1 MRHHPLIWS
10 FNTITQKQFKYD
22 PAAEIVHKG
31 PLIDILD
38 KLLPSMGRR
47 DIPSHVVAIIDFHGP
62 GVLEMPG
69 EQRWDGLRLHYRNDS
84 ANLILDYDA
93 YKSNL
98 SVTSIKQDGTVSIE
112 SMSELKLDKKF
123 NEEDKMKD
131 TKPEMNVP
139 LRWLGESEM
148 NPEAIEYAKLDE
160 PSAEADLVD
169 TVEDGDMETH
179 LRKELRRARDRTNTR
194 ISAVG
199 AVVGSHDAVV
209 KASNAL
215 KEFMADKEIT
225 PIVPDA
231 ERIGQLR
238 TIDATDMFFDAGR
251 LHDRVPR
258 LAMLKVRSPNA
269 EFDGD
274 EMHANESAQL
284 RHFQWRTRN
293 PSIKAFLDEGRE
305 LYEDVGIP
313 LSMIKT
319 DYIDYQW
326 LVKLVR
332 RDIYR
337 NAIFL
342 SPALLVKTLHLY
354 PGVVGADR
362 KTVLRAIK
370 KTYKRCISKRL
381 HSLYNR
387 GDWELKDR
395 AIRDALLDW
404 GTRDYARA
412 VLGMQ
417 RRQLIND
424 NRTCPTLTRQC
435 MTGGDKV

>member
-1 MRHHPLIWS
+1 MLNDRIVWS
-10 FNTITQKQFKYD
+10 INTLTQKQSFFN
-22 PAAEIVHKG
+22 PAGQCRHGGSLEALLNKV
-31 PLIDILD
+31 
-38 KLLPSMGRR
+38 LPSMGRS
-47 DIPSHVVAIIDFHGP
+47 DIPSHIISIIKHHGHGILELP
-62 GVLEMPG
+62 GD
-69 EQRWDGLRLHYRNDS
+69 QRWDGLCLHFRND
-84 ANLILDYDA
+84 AVKLVIDYEA
-93 YKSNL
+93 YKSDFV
-98 SVTSIKQDGTVSIE
+98 VTNVTNDKGITFDMV
-112 SMSELKLDKKF
+112 SELK
-123 NEEDKMKD
+123 
-131 TKPEMNVP
+131 VP
-139 LRWLGESEM
+139 NKWLGESEI
-148 NPEAIEYAKLDE
+148 NSESVSYAALGE
-160 PSAEADLVD
+160 MAETDKTEQESRQAL
-169 TVEDGDMETH
+169 H
-179 LRKELRRARDRTNTR
+179 CARDRTNTR

-215 KEFMADKEIT
+215 KEFIADKEIT

-231 ERIGQLR
+231 ERTGRLR
-238 TIDATDMFFDAGR
+238 TIDPADVMLELGDVHHSA
-251 LHDRVPR
+251 PR
-258 LAMLKVRSPNA
+258 LTMIKHRAPSA
-269 EFDGD
+269 DFDGD
-274 EMHANESAQL
+274 EVHANEGAQL

-305 LYEDVGIP
+305 FYENVDMP
-313 LSMIKT
+313 LSLPT
-319 DYIDYQW
+319 ADFTDYQW
-326 LVKLVR
+326 FVKMVR

-395 AIRDALLDW
+395 AIRDTLLDW

-435 MTGGDKV
+435 MAGEDKV

>member
-31 PLIDILD
+31 PLMDVLD

-98 SVTSIKQDGTVSIE
+98 SVTSIKQDGTISIE

-160 PSAEADLVD
+160 PTAEADLVD

-194 ISAVG
+194 IGAVG
-199 AVVGSHDAVV
+199 TIVGSHAEVV
-209 KASNAL
+209 KVSNEFKEYLASKRGDEIAFNTMDVDRTKVISPLDYPGVLNAR
-215 KEFMADKEIT
+215 FAAPRAD
-225 PIVPDA
+225 
-231 ERIGQLR
+231 
-238 TIDATDMFFDAGR
+238 
-251 LHDRVPR
+251 
-258 LAMLKVRSPNA
+258 
-269 EFDGD
+269 FDGD
-274 EMHANESAQL
+274 EIQILAGAERL
-284 RHFQWRTRN
+284 RRVQRRTRN
-293 PSIKAFLDEGRE
+293 PGIATFIKEGRE
-305 LYEDVGIP
+305 LYESDFKPIAV
-313 LSMIKT
+313 LKT
-319 DYIDYQW
+319 NFEDYVL
-326 LVKLVR
+326 LVNLLR

-337 NAIFL
+337 NETFISATLLIK
-342 SPALLVKTLHLY
+342 ALY
-354 PGVVGADR
+354 SWGGVVRADR
-362 KTVLRAIK
+362 KTALRFIK
-370 KTYKRCISKRL
+370 KTYSRCAPRRVRPRFPYSTWEYTDLMIYSMLMDDSKR
-381 HSLYNR
+381 
-387 GDWELKDR
+387 
-395 AIRDALLDW
+395 
-404 GTRDYARA
+404 
-412 VLGMQ
+412 
-417 RRQLIND
+417 
-424 NRTCPTLTRQC
+424 
-435 MTGGDKV
+435 DK

>member
-1 MRHHPLIWS
+1 MRHHPPIWS

-148 NPEAIEYAKLDE
+148 NPEAIEYAK
-160 PSAEADLVD
+160 P
-169 TVEDGDMETH
+169 
-179 LRKELRRARDRTNTR
+179 R
-194 ISAVG
+194 IGAVG
-199 AVVGSHDAVV
+199 TIVGSHAEVV
-209 KASNAL
+209 KVSNEFKEYLASKRSDEIAFNTMDVDRTKVISPLDYPGELNAR
-215 KEFMADKEIT
+215 FVTPRADFDGNEIQILT
-225 PIVPDA
+225 GA
-231 ERIGQLR
+231 ERLR
-238 TIDATDMFFDAGR
+238 
-251 LHDRVPR
+251 RV
-258 LAMLKVRSPNA
+258 
-269 EFDGD
+269 
-274 EMHANESAQL
+274 Q
-284 RHFQWRTRN
+284 QRTRN
-293 PSIKAFLDEGRE
+293 PDIATFIKEGRE
-305 LYEDVGIP
+305 LYESDFKPIAV
-313 LSMIKT
+313 LKT
-319 DYIDYQW
+319 NFEDYVL
-326 LVKLVR
+326 LVNLLR

-337 NAIFL
+337 NDTFISA
-342 SPALLVKTLHLY
+342 ALLIKALY
-354 PGVVGADR
+354 SWGGVVRADR
-362 KTVLRAIK
+362 KTALRFIK
-370 KTYKRCISKRL
+370 KTYSRCAPRRVRPRFPYST
-381 HSLYNR
+381 
-387 GDWELKDR
+387 WEYTDLMIYSMLMDDSWR
-395 AIRDALLDW
+395 EFI
-404 GTRDYARA
+404 GS
-412 VLGMQ
+412 
-417 RRQLIND
+417 
-424 NRTCPTLTRQC
+424 
-435 MTGGDKV
+435 

>member
-1 MRHHPLIWS
+1 MIHDTLIWS

-47 DIPSHVVAIIDFHGP
+47 DIPSHVVAIIDSHGP

-194 ISAVG
+194 IGAVG
-199 AVVGSHDAVV
+199 TIVGSHAEVV
-209 KASNAL
+209 KVSNAL

-231 ERIGQLR
+231 ERIGRLR
-238 TIDATDMFFDAGR
+238 TIDPADVMLELGDVHHSA
-251 LHDRVPR
+251 PR
-258 LAMLKVRSPNA
+258 LTMIKHRAPSA
-269 EFDGD
+269 DFDGD
-274 EMHANESAQL
+274 EMHANEGAQL

-305 LYEDVGIP
+305 FYENVDMP
-313 LSMIKT
+313 LSLPT
-319 DYIDYQW
+319 ADFTDYQW

-395 AIRDALLDW
+395 AIRDTLLDW
-404 GTRDYARA
+404 GKGDYTRAAR
-412 VLGMQ
+412 GMH

-424 NRTCPTLTRQC
+424 IRTCPTLTRQC
-435 MTGGDKV
+435 MTGGDKA

>member
-10 FNTITQKQFKYD
+10 FNTITQTQFKYD

-31 PLIDILD
+31 PLIDVLD

-47 DIPSHVVAIIDFHGP
+47 DIPSHVVAIIDSHGP

-169 TVEDGDMETH
+169 TIEDGDMELK
-179 LRKELRRARDRTNTR
+179 LRKELRRARDRANTR
-194 ISAVG
+194 IGAVG
-199 AVVGSHDAVV
+199 TVVGSHAEVV
-209 KASNAL
+209 KVSNAL
-215 KEFMADKEIT
+215 NEFMADKEIT

-274 EMHANESAQL
+274 QIQVTSGMERL
-284 RHFQWRTRN
+284 RRMQRRTRN
-293 PSIKAFLDEGRE
+293 PGIATFIKEGRE
-305 LYEDVGIP
+305 LYESDFKPIAV
-313 LSMIKT
+313 LNT
-319 DYIDYQW
+319 NFEDYVL
-326 LVKLVR
+326 LVKLLR

-337 NAIFL
+337 NDTFISA
-342 SPALLVKTLHLY
+342 ALLIKALY
-354 PGVVGADR
+354 SWGGVVRADR
-362 KTVLRAIK
+362 KTALRFIK
-370 KTYKRCISKRL
+370 KTYSRCAPRRVRPRFPYST
-381 HSLYNR
+381 
-387 GDWELKDR
+387 WEYTDLM
-395 AIRDALLDW
+395 IYSMLMW
-404 GTRDYARA
+404 
-412 VLGMQ
+412 
-417 RRQLIND
+417 
-424 NRTCPTLTRQC
+424 
-435 MTGGDKV
+435 

>member
-148 NPEAIEYAKLDE
+148 NPEAIEYANLSNEQTLTDVTGTKG
-160 PSAEADLVD
+160 V
-169 TVEDGDMETH
+169 VVHEDSELELQ

-194 ISAVG
+194 IGAVG
-199 AVVGSHDAVV
+199 TIVGSHAEVV

-238 TIDATDMFFDAGR
+238 TIDAADRFFDAGR

-269 EFDGD
+269 EFDEDQIQVTSGM
-274 EMHANESAQL
+274 ERL
-284 RHFQWRTRN
+284 RRVQRRTRN
-293 PSIKAFLDEGRE
+293 PGIATFIKEGRE
-305 LYEDVGIP
+305 LYESDFKPIAV
-313 LSMIKT
+313 LKT
-319 DYIDYQW
+319 NFEDYVL
-326 LVKLVR
+326 LVNLLR

-337 NAIFL
+337 NETFISATLLIR
-342 SPALLVKTLHLY
+342 ALY
-354 PGVVGADR
+354 SWGGVVRADR
-362 KTVLRAIK
+362 KTALRFIK
-370 KTYKRCISKRL
+370 KTYSRCAPRRVRPRFPYSTWEYTDLMIYSMLMDDSKR
-381 HSLYNR
+381 
-387 GDWELKDR
+387 
-395 AIRDALLDW
+395 
-404 GTRDYARA
+404 
-412 VLGMQ
+412 
-417 RRQLIND
+417 
-424 NRTCPTLTRQC
+424 
-435 MTGGDKV
+435 DK

>member
-1 MRHHPLIWS
+1 MRHPPLIWS
-10 FNTITQKQFKYD
+10 FNTITQTQFKYD
-22 PAAEIVHKG
+22 PAAEIVLKG
-31 PLIDILD
+31 PLIDVLD

-169 TVEDGDMETH
+169 TIEDGDMETH

-194 ISAVG
+194 IGAVG
-199 AVVGSHDAVV
+199 TIVGSHAEVV
-209 KASNAL
+209 KVSNAL
-215 KEFMADKEIT
+215 KEFMADKEIK
-225 PIVPDA
+225 PIVPDV

-238 TIDATDMFFDAGR
+238 TIDAADLFFDAGR
-251 LHDRVPR
+251 LNNSAPR
-258 LAMLKVRSPNA
+258 LTMLKVRSPNA
-269 EFDGD
+269 EFDEDQIQVTSGM
-274 EMHANESAQL
+274 ERL
-284 RHFQWRTRN
+284 RRVQRRTRN
-293 PSIKAFLDEGRE
+293 PDIATFIKEGRE
-305 LYEDVGIP
+305 LYESDFKPIAV
-313 LSMIKT
+313 LKT
-319 DYIDYQW
+319 NFEDYVL
-326 LVKLVR
+326 LVNLLR

-337 NAIFL
+337 NDTFISA
-342 SPALLVKTLHLY
+342 ALLIKALY
-354 PGVVGADR
+354 SWGGVVRADR
-362 KTVLRAIK
+362 KTALRFIK
-370 KTYKRCISKRL
+370 KTYSRCAPRRVRPRFPYST
-381 HSLYNR
+381 
-387 GDWELKDR
+387 WEYTDR
-395 AIRDALLDW
+395 MIYSMLMW
-404 GTRDYARA
+404 
-412 VLGMQ
+412 
-417 RRQLIND
+417 
-424 NRTCPTLTRQC
+424 
-435 MTGGDKV
+435 

>member
-123 NEEDKMKD
+123 NEDDKMKD

-179 LRKELRRARDRTNTR
+179 PRKELRRARDRTNTR
-194 ISAVG
+194 IGAVG
-199 AVVGSHDAVV
+199 TIVGSHAEVV
-209 KASNAL
+209 KVSNAL

-225 PIVPDA
+225 PIFPDA

-238 TIDATDMFFDAGR
+238 TIDAADMFFDAGR

-258 LAMLKVRSPNA
+258 LTMLKVRSPNA
-269 EFDGD
+269 EFDEDQIQVTSGM
-274 EMHANESAQL
+274 ERL
-284 RHFQWRTRN
+284 RRVQRRTRN
-293 PSIKAFLDEGRE
+293 PDIATFIKDGRE
-305 LYEDVGIP
+305 LYESDFKPIAV
-313 LSMIKT
+313 LKT
-319 DYIDYQW
+319 NFEDYVF
-326 LVKLVR
+326 LVNLLR

-337 NAIFL
+337 NDTFISA
-342 SPALLVKTLHLY
+342 ALLIKALY
-354 PGVVGADR
+354 SWGGVVRADR
-362 KTVLRAIK
+362 KTALRFIK
-370 KTYKRCISKRL
+370 KTYSRCAPRRVRPRFPYST
-381 HSLYNR
+381 
-387 GDWELKDR
+387 WEYTDLM
-395 AIRDALLDW
+395 IYSMLMW
-404 GTRDYARA
+404 
-412 VLGMQ
+412 
-417 RRQLIND
+417 
-424 NRTCPTLTRQC
+424 
-435 MTGGDKV
+435 